1 MHMGEKLIWRSDTGQ
16 RAWQCPDS
24 GLPRGYRRILDVL
37 ATPLAESKVIHALRE
52 FEPKQIRRWMDE
64 LETLCFIHASRID
77 ESNDYLNE
85 KAA

>member
-1 MHMGEKLIWRSDTGQ
+1 
-16 RAWQCPDS
+16 
-24 GLPRGYRRILDVL
+24 VL